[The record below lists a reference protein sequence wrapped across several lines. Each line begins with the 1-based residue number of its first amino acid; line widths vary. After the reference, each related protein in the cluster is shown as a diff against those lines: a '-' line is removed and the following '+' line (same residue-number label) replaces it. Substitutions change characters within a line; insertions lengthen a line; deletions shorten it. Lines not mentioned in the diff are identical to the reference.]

1 MQRFQLFRLYYSIL
15 AVAISVLLG
24 ASATNAETIKL
35 KIDPEHTNVGFKI
48 RHLFS
53 KVSGSFDKYSGDI
66 EFDPKDLK
74 TIKIKGTIEAKSINT
89 KVPERDKHLR
99 SKDFFEVD
107 KFREIKFESTKVK
120 NVTGSKA
127 ILLGNLRIRGIT
139 KEIELT
145 VEFNGIGPDPYGSE
159 KAGFTITG
167 LINRKEFGLKWNET
181 LETGGVLVGE
191 EVELIIEAEATKK

>member
-74 TIKIKGTIEAKSINT
+74 TIKIKHWLEQVMVLY
-89 KVPERDKHLR
+89 KVGPELVLQKLLKIFIMENHYKHYAAF
-99 SKDFFEVD
+99 KM
-107 KFREIKFESTKVK
+107 
-120 NVTGSKA
+120 
-127 ILLGNLRIRGIT
+127 
-139 KEIELT
+139 
-145 VEFNGIGPDPYGSE
+145 
-159 KAGFTITG
+159 
-167 LINRKEFGLKWNET
+167 
-181 LETGGVLVGE
+181 
-191 EVELIIEAEATKK
+191 